1 MYYRIYYIH
10 NIWYT
15 YDSMIYIYIVYIY
28 YIILYYIISYHII
41 SYYIIVYYI
50 LYIILYYI
58 VLYYTILYYILFY
71 YIILIY
77 YGFASRTYF
86 APAPPQNKNTVGLRR
101 TSKFTW
107 QGSKQMVRCRTACSL
122 LHLLLSILLKLAHAA
137 FLDLLLANV
146 LPQSLEFRRK
156 LPVRIGSCQC
166 DNAAES

>member
-1 MYYRIYYIH
+1 
-10 NIWYT
+10 
-15 YDSMIYIYIVYIY
+15 MIYLWFNDIYIVYIY
-28 YIILYYIISYHII
+28 YYIISYHII
-41 SYYIIVYYI
+41 LYYIIVYYI
-50 LYIILYYI
+50 LYIILYY
-58 VLYYTILYYILFY
+58 TILYYIIFY

-107 QGSKQMVRCRTACSL
+107 QGRKQMVRCRTACSL

-146 LPQSLEFRRK
+146 LHQSLEFRRK